1 MVYVPAMGA
10 GFKRSRLLALIGI
23 PLVAILAAAI
33 GLAADGGE
41 YPKGAIALILAIIFG
56 FVALLLV
63 VQRRDL
69 DGVAAAD
76 ERAAIAPPGRSP
88 TPPRSSREPS
98 SPRSPCGRW
107 TATRSPRAAAP
118 GISPASR

>member
-69 DGVAAAD
+69 DQVAAAD
-76 ERAAIAPPGRSP
+76 ERAAVAPPGPIADAASVEP
-88 TPPRSSREPS
+88 GPS

-118 GISPASR
+118 GRSPASR